1 MTWNFPEPIAMQL
14 KAAAVVVAVLVVVE
28 AVVRLRLL
36 SQLQPL
42 TSQKTAEQLLLQEP
56 FLVPLLLMP

>member
-1 MTWNFPEPIAMQL
+1 MRL
-14 KAAAVVVAVLVVVE
+14 KEAVLVVDE
-28 AVVRLRLL
+28 AVVRLQLL

-42 TSQKTAEQLLLQEP
+42 TSQKTVEQLLLQEP